1 MTEMGAQVGWYLLA
15 AVCVAFL
22 VTVVF
27 LSRKSRKDAARQMDR
42 FLEQTKEWIRQKT
55 EAETRATE
63 VEKRN
68 EALIAERSA
77 ALADRDR
84 AIEAR
89 NEAEKLAAVRLKE
102 LEETVKRMADW
113 EKTKEESNQAAN
125 TAALAAMSKMSTILL
140 DDHKRVTEAAK
151 KEAAERMKESEERG
165 KEATKSLLK
174 DVHEVTK
181 TVAALRQ
188 SVGDNTD
195 TLDTLWRAVS
205 TPTSASHFA
214 EIALENR
221 LKSHGL
227 EIGRDFV
234 MQYAIDGRK
243 LRPDAVIFLPNNV
256 VLVVDCKASKV
267 LVDIAQSEGADDE
280 GQLYGKLARTM
291 SEQLTELSKK
301 DYAAEIHATFRE
313 AGRSGE
319 IKQTFSLMLL
329 PNEGAV
335 EKLRTADPEIERRA
349 TRLGIKIAGP
359 AALECLIGFSRMQ
372 IDLVRQAENYEK
384 IIDRTRLILDRIG
397 VVAELS
403 GDVGK
408 GLKTAAK
415 AYAKLTNSMNT
426 RLLPVAHGYAKY
438 GIQATRHKG
447 IPKKIPTFQV
457 VDLDDAG
464 FIEGEAEELL
474 EAIAVTDETG
484 KGEEPAA
491 DEPPRQP
498 E

>member
-1 MTEMGAQVGWYLLA
+1 MTEMGAQMGWYLLT
-15 AVCVAFL
+15 AVCVVFL
-22 VTVVF
+22 VTVVV
-27 LSRKSRKDAARQMDR
+27 LSRKHRKDTLRHMKGS
-42 FLEQTKEWIRQKT
+42 FEQSQEWTRRTT
-55 EAETRATE
+55 EAETRTAE
-63 VEKRN
+63 IEKRN
-68 EALIAERSA
+68 EELVAEMSK

-84 AIEAR
+84 AIEAK

-125 TAALAAMSKMSTILL
+125 TAALSAMSKMSTILL

-165 KEATKSLLK
+165 KESTKSLLK
-174 DVHEVTK
+174 DVQDVAK
-181 TVAALRQ
+181 TVAALRH
-188 SVGDNTD
+188 SVGENTD

-214 EIALENR
+214 ELALESR
-221 LKSHGL
+221 LKSNGL

-234 MQYAIDGRK
+234 MQYSIDGKR
-243 LRPDAVIFLPNNV
+243 LRPDAVVFLPNNV

-267 LVDIAQSEGADDE
+267 LVELAQSEGTDDE
-280 GQLYGKLARTM
+280 GHLYGKLAQTM
-291 SEQLTELSKK
+291 GDQLVELSKK
-301 DYAAEIHATFRE
+301 DYGTEIRAIFRE

-349 TRLGIKIAGP
+349 TKLGIAIAGP

-372 IDLVRQAENYEK
+372 IDLVRQAENYER
-384 IIDRTRLILDRIG
+384 IIDRTRSILDRIG
-397 VVAELS
+397 IVAELS
-403 GDVGK
+403 TDVGK

-426 RLLPVAHGYAKY
+426 RLLPAAHGFASY
-438 GIQATRHKG
+438 GVQATRHKG
-447 IPKKIPTFQV
+447 IPKNVPAFQIV
-457 VDLDDAG
+457 ELDDAG
-464 FIEGEAEELL
+464 VIEGEVEELV
-474 EAIAVTDETG
+474 EAIAVTDETRND
-484 KGEEPAA
+484 
-491 DEPPRQP
+491 DEPPP
-498 E
+498 D